1 MTRVEDGSH
10 ESVEKSVAAFVL
22 LAAKARLSQR
32 VPQAVAPHHGLQ
44 DRLPSKCLH
53 PIIGCWALKNLEI
66 LCVSLFYELL
76 VNLGFVLL
84 FLLLLLLFG
93 NFVFN
98 FEKVVQR
105 ETVINAGPHMSVQ
118 L

>member
-76 VNLGFVLL
+76 VNLFCFFCCCCCYLGILCLILKSWYRGKLL
-84 FLLLLLLFG
+84 
-93 NFVFN
+93 
-98 FEKVVQR
+98 
-105 ETVINAGPHMSVQ
+105 
-118 L
+118 